1 MLMLQ
6 TITRVA
12 KAMSVI
18 LTPCKNICVLDPA
31 SGLCR
36 GCGRTGEEI
45 AAWSGMTNNERMR
58 IMALLPDRLDTL
70 DVVSSSQPGVQ

>member
-18 LTPCKNICVLDPA
+18 LTPCKNICVLDQA

-58 IMALLPDRLDTL
+58 IMDILPHRLAAL
-70 DVVSSSQPGVQ
+70 DVAASQPGVQ